1 MEWKKALAAVSLGII
16 VSSGTVGFSY
26 SVESKKF
33 APFVKVKRADVSN
46 TGKTEMTMAYD
57 FGYKILS
64 GAIER
69 TEMDIRGGYG
79 NSLDFVVKDGLTQ

>member
-1 MEWKKALAAVSLGII
+1 MEWKKALVAVSLGVI
-16 VSSGTVGFSY
+16 VSSGTLGFSY

-33 APFVKVKRADVSN
+33 APFVKVKRAEIGN
-46 TGKTEMTMAYD
+46 AGKTEMTMAYD

-69 TEMDIRGGYG
+69 TEMDIRGGFG
-79 NSLDFVVKDGLTQ
+79 NPLDFVPKDDLTQ